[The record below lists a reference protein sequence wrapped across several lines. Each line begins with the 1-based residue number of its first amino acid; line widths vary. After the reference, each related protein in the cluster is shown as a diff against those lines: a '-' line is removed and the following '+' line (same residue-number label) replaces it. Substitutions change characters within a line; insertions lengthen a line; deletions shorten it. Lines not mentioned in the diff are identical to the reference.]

1 MIVIKFR
8 ESNKEIISLINTALA
23 KEINVAI
30 KQAIPVLQQKII
42 PVIRTSLL
50 TSPEI
55 SSLSNGIL
63 RAEFGLTSDP
73 TPELIEAI
81 LATFQIRPL
90 YAQKNRGGG
99 IEIVMQPGDYSNIL
113 GKSFAQ
119 QPIDGGSLPWL
130 SWLLTLG
137 DSIIITGFG
146 VEFGAFKTSRTGEA
160 KMSSKAAPYKV
171 NSAFSGTLND
181 NFITR
186 AVNRVYPQIQ
196 SIIVG
201 TL

>member
-1 MIVIKFR
+1 
-8 ESNKEIISLINTALA
+8 
-23 KEINVAI
+23 
-30 KQAIPVLQQKII
+30 VLQQKIMPI
-42 PVIRTSLL
+42 IQAVLL
-50 TSPEI
+50 SSPEI
-55 SSLSNGIL
+55 NSLQNGIL

-73 TPELIEAI
+73 TDELIAAI
-81 LATFQIRPL
+81 LSTISIRPL

-99 IEIVMQPGDYSNIL
+99 IEITMQPSDYSNIL
-113 GKSFAQ
+113 GQSFAQ

-137 DSIIITGFG
+137 DTVIITDFG
-146 VEFGAFKTSRTGEA
+146 VEFGSFKTSRTGEA

-186 AVNRVYPQIQ
+186 AINRVYPQIQ
-196 SIIVG
+196 SIIIG

>member
-1 MIVIKFR
+1 MIKFR
-8 ESNKEIISLINTALA
+8 ETDAQVVAAINGALA
-23 KEINVAI
+23 KEINLAI
-30 KQAIPVLQQKII
+30 KNLLPTLKQKII
-42 PVIRTSLL
+42 PVIRLALVS
-50 TSPEI
+50 SPEI
-55 SSLSNGIL
+55 ASLQNGVL
-63 RAEFGLTSDP
+63 RAEFGLDSDP
-73 TPELIEAI
+73 TAQLIEEI
-81 LATFQIRPL
+81 LSTLEFRPL

-99 IEIVMQPGDYSNIL
+99 IEILMQPSDYSNIL

-119 QPIDGGSLPWL
+119 QAIDGGTLPWL

-146 VEFGAFKTSRTGEA
+146 VELGSFKNSRTGEA
-160 KMSSKAAPYKV
+160 RMSTKMAPYKV

-186 AVNRVYPQIQ
+186 AIDRVYPQIQ
-196 SIIVG
+196 NIITG

>member
-1 MIVIKFR
+1 VIKFR
-8 ESNKEIISLINTALA
+8 ESNAEIVSRINSSLA
-23 KEINVAI
+23 KELNIAI
-30 KQAIPVLQQKII
+30 KQAIPVLQQKITPI
-42 PVIRTSLL
+42 IQAALL
-50 TSPEI
+50 SSPEI
-55 SSLSNGIL
+55 NSLQNGIL

-73 TPELIEAI
+73 TDELIAAI
-81 LATFQIRPL
+81 LSTISIRPL

-99 IEIVMQPGDYSNIL
+99 IEITMQPSDYSNIL
-113 GKSFAQ
+113 GQSFAQ

-137 DSIIITGFG
+137 DTVIITDFG
-146 VEFGAFKTSRTGEA
+146 VEFGSFKTSRTGEA

-186 AVNRVYPQIQ
+186 AINRVYPQIQ
-196 SIIVG
+196 SIIIG

>member
-1 MIVIKFR
+1 MIKFR
-8 ESNKEIISLINTALA
+8 ESNAEIVSRINSSLA
-23 KEINVAI
+23 KELNIAI
-30 KQAIPVLQQKII
+30 KQAIPVLQQKIMPI
-42 PVIRTSLL
+42 IQAVLL
-50 TSPEI
+50 SSPEI
-55 SSLSNGIL
+55 NSLQNGIL

-73 TPELIEAI
+73 TDELIAAI
-81 LATFQIRPL
+81 LSTISIRPL

-99 IEIVMQPGDYSNIL
+99 IEITMQPSDYSNIL
-113 GKSFAQ
+113 GQSFAQ

-137 DSIIITGFG
+137 DTVIITDFG
-146 VEFGAFKTSRTGEA
+146 VEFGSFKTSRTGEA

-186 AVNRVYPQIQ
+186 AINRVYPQIQ
-196 SIIVG
+196 SIIIG

>member
-1 MIVIKFR
+1 VIKFR
-8 ESNKEIISLINTALA
+8 ESNAEIVSRINSSLA
-23 KEINVAI
+23 KELNIAI
-30 KQAIPVLQQKII
+30 KQAIPVLQQKIMPI
-42 PVIRTSLL
+42 IQAVLL
-50 TSPEI
+50 SSPEI
-55 SSLSNGIL
+55 NSLQNGIL

-73 TPELIEAI
+73 TDELIAAI
-81 LATFQIRPL
+81 LSTISIRPL

-99 IEIVMQPGDYSNIL
+99 IEITMQPSDYSNIL
-113 GKSFAQ
+113 GQSFAQ

-137 DSIIITGFG
+137 DTVIITDFG
-146 VEFGAFKTSRTGEA
+146 VEFGSFKTSRTGEA

-186 AVNRVYPQIQ
+186 AINRVYPQIQ
-196 SIIVG
+196 SIIIG

>member
-1 MIVIKFR
+1 MIKFR
-8 ESNKEIISLINTALA
+8 ETDAQVVAAINSALA
-23 KEINVAI
+23 KEINLVI
-30 KQAIPVLQQKII
+30 KNLLPTLKQKII
-42 PVIRTSLL
+42 PVIRLALAS
-50 TSPEI
+50 SPEI
-55 SSLSNGIL
+55 TSLQNGVL
-63 RAEFGLTSDP
+63 RAEFGLDSDP
-73 TPELIEAI
+73 TAQLIEEI
-81 LATFQIRPL
+81 LSTLEFRPL

-99 IEIVMQPGDYSNIL
+99 IEILMQPSDYSNIL

-119 QPIDGGSLPWL
+119 QAIDGGSLPWL

-146 VEFGAFKTSRTGEA
+146 VEFGSFKTSRTGDA
-160 KMSSKAAPYKV
+160 RMSSKMAPYKV

-186 AVNRVYPQIQ
+186 AINRVYPQIQ
-196 SIIVG
+196 SIITG

>member
-1 MIVIKFR
+1 MFKFR
-8 ESNKEIISLINTALA
+8 ESNSQIVDKINTALA
-23 KEINVAI
+23 KEINIAI
-30 KQAIPVLQQKII
+30 KNSIPILRQKII
-42 PVIRTSLL
+42 PVVRLSLAA
-50 TSPEI
+50 SPEI
-55 SSLSNGIL
+55 ASLQNGIL

-99 IEIVMQPGDYSNIL
+99 IEIVMQPGDYSNII
-113 GKSFAQ
+113 GQSFAQ
-119 QPIDGGSLPWL
+119 QEIDGGSLPWL
-130 SWLLTLG
+130 NWLLTLG

-146 VEFGAFKTSRTGEA
+146 VEFGSFKTSRTGEA
-160 KMSSKAAPYKV
+160 IMSTKVAPYKV

-196 SIIVG
+196 SIIIG

>member
-1 MIVIKFR
+1 MIKFR
-8 ESNKEIISLINTALA
+8 ESNAEIVSRINSGLA
-23 KEINVAI
+23 KEINIAI
-30 KQAIPVLQQKII
+30 KQAIPVLQQKIMPI
-42 PVIRTSLL
+42 IQAALL
-50 TSPEI
+50 SSPEI
-55 SSLSNGIL
+55 NSLQNGIL

-73 TPELIEAI
+73 TDELVAAI
-81 LATFQIRPL
+81 LSTISIRPL

-99 IEIVMQPGDYSNIL
+99 IEITMQPSDYSNIL
-113 GKSFAQ
+113 GQSFAQ
-119 QPIDGGSLPWL
+119 QSIDGGSLPWL

-137 DSIIITGFG
+137 DTVIITDFG
-146 VEFGAFKTSRTGEA
+146 VEFGSFKTSRTGEA

-186 AVNRVYPQIQ
+186 AINRVYPQIQ
-196 SIIVG
+196 SIIIG